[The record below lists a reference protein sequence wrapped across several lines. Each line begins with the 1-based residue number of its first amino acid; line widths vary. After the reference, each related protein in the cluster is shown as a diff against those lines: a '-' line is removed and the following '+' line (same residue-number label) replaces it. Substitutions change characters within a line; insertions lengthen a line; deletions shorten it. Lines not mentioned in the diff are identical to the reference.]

1 MQGVDTIR
9 NQGSGLQGLLSLNWD
24 WLIYLSAILFGLS
37 LGAFLA
43 LV

>member
-1 MQGVDTIR
+1 MRGLDAIPEQGM
-9 NQGSGLQGLLSLNWD
+9 SFQGLLSLNWD
-24 WLIYLSAILFGLS
+24 WLIYVTAILVGLS

>member
-1 MQGVDTIR
+1 MQALDTIR
-9 NQGSGLQGLLSLNWD
+9 RQSVGLQGLLSLNWD
-24 WLIYLSAILFGLS
+24 WLIYLAAILFGLS